1 MPLFAKLF
9 ASVASALVSF
19 FAIFFEIKVAAKLAA
34 YTLWITVFTALL
46 VSVLVCVQNI
56 FSYIT
61 IWTVSGPAW
70 LSFFMMG
77 VGMFIPSNAAAL
89 MTCQGSIWIATSI
102 YKMQK
107 QGIMNF
113 GS

>member
-9 ASVASALVSF
+9 MGVASALVSF
-19 FAIFFEIKVAAKLAA
+19 FAIFFEMKVAAKLAA
-34 YTLWITVFTALL
+34 YTLWITMFTALL
-46 VSVLVCVQNI
+46 VSVFICVQNI
-56 FSYIT
+56 FGYINV
-61 IWTVSGPAW
+61 WMVSGPAW

-77 VGMFIPSNAAAL
+77 VGMFIPSNASAL
-89 MTCQGSIWIATSI
+89 MTCQGSIWIATAV

>member
-1 MPLFAKLF
+1 MPLFATLF
-9 ASVASALVSF
+9 GSVASALVSF
-19 FAIFFEIKVAAKLAA
+19 FAIFFEMKVAAKLAA
-34 YTLWITVFTALL
+34 YTLWITMFTALL
-46 VSVLVCVQNI
+46 VSVFVCIQNI
-56 FSYIT
+56 FGYINV
-61 IWTVSGPAW
+61 WVLNGPAW

-77 VGMFIPSNAAAL
+77 AGMFIPANASAL